1 MGEGTP
7 CWVGIPIP
15 PPLDIRQPWPNS
27 LLDRRSF
34 GQVGGGHQSFR
45 QSPVVRLSQLSPINR
60 EGEGGGGVIIGI
72 YFYLLFIC
80 F

>member
-15 PPLDIRQPWPNS
+15 PPLDIREPWPNS

-60 EGEGGGGVIIGI
+60 GGGHNWNLSLFA
-72 YFYLLFIC
+72 FYMCLSI
-80 F
+80 